1 MFRSSPQSSQ
11 FIPTKSVNVKPEAQ
25 VDYNPRTEIQARF
38 LIPQFLG
45 FIDPRQSNME
55 GELQME
61 GRGRPIP
68 NPKAG
73 FTSLIRDVRIQSGD
87 GIATIEEILD
97 LNVLTANWWGWTANQ
112 SIRNK
117 RAAFEG
123 QDLNPNVGDSLFWRG
138 DADWSG
144 VNKVISLG
152 TGDTAPQP
160 GAKVQIQSPLY
171 TGIMTGKVFPL
182 VATSGLRMLLTFDTP
197 ERALC
202 FKTSAF
208 GVLSSLPT
216 GTAAE
221 QRAAVLA
228 HGGGMPVLSA
238 TLPPVNPPVVKPAAA
253 TDIFY
258 ISVSKSGTNG
268 VKTDATPENNN
279 PYDIG
284 DRVYIFTANG
294 PETGI
299 IVKIAN
305 TTAMSAAE
313 GNAGG
318 VGTGDADQIA
328 LGINFNHG
336 VGTAIPGTLAAGDP
350 VAILASD
357 RMNGITQ
364 TGNESVDAAVQA
376 RMAEK
381 VGYTLRDFQ
390 YVCGQVSPPQ
400 GYVDAMMNQIQS
412 DKGLAMDFKTYSLYK
427 FNLTSVN
434 GLSTQLIP
442 TNAERAYSCLSV
454 PLPQD
459 VYTEISADSLTG
471 VVDGAQNYQY
481 VLGGNLIPDRPIEL
495 NRYNLLPA
503 RTEALHLLETEKAL
517 VNCGYAVR
525 DLQNVEDRFLI
536 ARGFS
541 RYNQVTDLNDRS
553 LSLRV
558 LYQNATQQKIFN
570 HYICH
575 LRRMTVVRGKVS
587 AF

>member
-1 MFRSSPQSSQ
+1 MFRSAPQSNQ
-11 FIPTKSVNVKPEAQ
+11 FIPLKSVNVKPEAQ

-38 LIPQFLG
+38 LLPQYLG

-123 QDLNPNVGDSLFWRG
+123 QDLNPNVGDSLFWKG

-144 VNKVISLG
+144 ANKVIG
-152 TGDTAPQP
+152 TEAGQTAPQP
-160 GAKVQIQSPLY
+160 AAKVQIQSPLY

-182 VATSGLRMLLTFDTP
+182 VATSGLRLLLTFDTAA
-197 ERALC
+197 RALT
-202 FKTSAF
+202 FKTGAF
-208 GVLSSLPT
+208 GVLPKLPT
-216 GTAAE
+216 GNAAA
-221 QRAAVLA
+221 QRAAALA
-228 HGGGMPVLSA
+228 HGGGMPVISA
-238 TLPPVNPPVVKPAAA
+238 VLPPVNPPVPKPAANS
-253 TDIFY
+253 DVFY
-258 ISVSKSGTNG
+258 ISISKTGTDG
-268 VKTDATPENNN
+268 VRTTATPENNN
-279 PYDIG
+279 PYDVG
-284 DRVYIFTANG
+284 DRIHIFTA
-294 PETGI
+294 TAKLDGI
-299 IVKIAN
+299 VVKIGN

-318 VGTGDADQIA
+318 VGTGDADQLA
-328 LGINFNHG
+328 LGISFYHG
-336 VGTAIPGTLAAGDP
+336 VCTALPVALATGDP
-350 VAILASD
+350 VALLATE
-357 RMNGITQ
+357 RMEGVVPTAL
-364 TGNESVDAAVQA
+364 EAVSNDVLA
-376 RMAEK
+376 RCSLK
-381 VGYTLRDFQ
+381 VGYSLRDFQ

-427 FNLTSVN
+427 FNLTSIN

-459 VYTEISADSLTG
+459 VYTEITADSLSG
-471 VVDGAQNYQY
+471 VVDGARNYQY

-495 NRYNLLPA
+495 QRYNLTPS
-503 RTEALHLLETEKAL
+503 RTEALHMLETEKAL

-553 LSLRV
+553 RSLRV
-558 LYQNATQQKIFN
+558 LYQNATEQKIFN

>member
-1 MFRSSPQSSQ
+1 MFRSAPQSSQ
-11 FIPTKSVNVKPEAQ
+11 FIPLKSVNVKPEAQ

-38 LIPQFLG
+38 LLPQYLG

-97 LNVLTANWWGWTANQ
+97 LNVLTAQWWGWTANQ

-123 QDLNPNVGDSLFWRG
+123 QDLNPAVDNSLYYRG

-144 VNKVISLG
+144 AGRVISTG
-152 TGDTAPQP
+152 TGDVQPQP
-160 GAKVQIQSPLY
+160 AAKVQIQSPLY

-182 VATSGLRMLLTFDTP
+182 VATSGLRLLLTFDTP
-197 ERALC
+197 DRALT
-202 FKTSAF
+202 FKTGAF

-216 GTAAE
+216 GTPAQ

-238 TLPPVNPPVVKPAAA
+238 TLPPVNPPVAKPAAA
-253 TDIFY
+253 TDVFY
-258 ISVSKSGTNG
+258 MSVSKTGTDG
-268 VKTDATPENNN
+268 VRTTATPENNN

-284 DRVYIFTANG
+284 DRVYIFTNTG
-294 PETGI
+294 IESGI

-305 TTAMSAAE
+305 TTAMTAAE

-318 VGTGDADQIA
+318 LGTGDADQIA

-336 VGTAIPGTLAAGDP
+336 VGTALAAAFTAGDP
-350 VAILASD
+350 VAILSSD
-357 RMNGITQ
+357 RMNGITAAA
-364 TGNESVDAAVQA
+364 NESVDAAVLA
-376 RMAEK
+376 RMSSK
-381 VGYTLRDFQ
+381 VSYSLRDFQ
-390 YVCGQVSPPQ
+390 YVLGQVSPPT

-427 FNLTSVN
+427 FNLTSTN

-459 VYTEISADSLTG
+459 VYTNISADSLSG

-495 NRYNLLPA
+495 QRYNLLPA
-503 RTEALHLLETEKAL
+503 RTEALHMLECEKAL

-525 DLQNVEDRFLI
+525 DLQNVSDRFLI

-558 LYQNATQQKIFN
+558 LYQGATERKIFN

-575 LRRMTVVRGKVS
+575 LRRLQIVRGKVS
-587 AF
+587 AY

>member
-1 MFRSSPQSSQ
+1 MFRSNPQSSQ
-11 FIPTKSVNVKPEAQ
+11 FIPLKSVNIHPEAQ
-25 VDYNPRTEIQARF
+25 VDYNPRTEIQARYLF
-38 LIPQFLG
+38 PQYLG
-45 FIDPRQSNME
+45 FIDPRQSYME

-73 FTSLIRDVRIQSGD
+73 FSSLIRDVRIQSGD
-87 GIATIEEILD
+87 GISTIEEILD

-112 SIRNK
+112 SIKNK
-117 RAAFEG
+117 RAAYEG

-144 VNKVISLG
+144 ANKVISLG
-152 TGDTAPQP
+152 AGDTTPQP
-160 GAKVQIQSPLY
+160 AAKVQIQSPLY

-182 VATSGLRMLLTFDTP
+182 VATSGLRLLLTFDTP
-197 ERALC
+197 DRALT
-202 FKTSAF
+202 FKTGAF
-208 GVLSSLPT
+208 GVINALPT
-216 GTAAE
+216 GTAAQ

-228 HGGGMPVLSA
+228 HGAGVPTISA

-258 ISVSKSGTNG
+258 ISVSKTGTDG
-268 VKTDATPENNN
+268 VRTTATPENNI

-305 TTAMSAAE
+305 TTAMSAPE

-318 VGTGDADQIA
+318 VGTGDADQLA

-336 VGTAIPGTLAAGDP
+336 VGTAIPGTLATGDP
-350 VAILASD
+350 IVVLSSD
-357 RMNGITQ
+357 RMNGITPA
-364 TGNESVDAAVQA
+364 TNESVDALVQA
-376 RMAEK
+376 RMAAK
-381 VGYTLRDFQ
+381 VSYSLRDFQ
-390 YVCGQVSPPQ
+390 YVLGQVSPPQ
-400 GYVDAMMNQIQS
+400 GYVDAMMSQMNS
-412 DKGLAMDFKTYSLYK
+412 DKGLAMDFKTFSLYK
-427 FNLTSVN
+427 FNLTSLN

-459 VYTEISADSLTG
+459 VYTEITADSLSG

-495 NRYNLLPA
+495 QRYNLLPA
-503 RTEALHLLETEKAL
+503 RTEALHLLEAEKAL

-525 DLQNVEDRFLI
+525 DLQNVSDRFLI

-558 LYQNATQQKIFN
+558 LYQGATNQKIFN

-575 LRRMTVVRGKVS
+575 LRRLQIVRGKVS
-587 AF
+587 AY